1 MVYNT
6 FISITNKNMD
16 WTKSLVTEM
25 NTGEREEIEDLKNE
39 DLDEDNESSWSIA
52 FRKNQKI
59 I

>member
-1 MVYNT
+1 
-6 FISITNKNMD
+6 MD

-52 FRKNQKI
+52 FRKNQKNYI
-59 I
+59 AL